1 MDQLRIMGNTKG
13 FDDIRCKIVSAS
25 VKEIF
30 FCSHPCFWQWILLC
44 CQSAQWTLAESQSA
58 GARKTGMGLFASPD
72 PCPRVGQV
80 TVNLLIFTSTDHLRN
95 KLMRNHTTGVEIT
108 DLSWNLI
115 IWIIFNWSVFLHLC
129 QTFRDAITSK
139 NHIYLDLHAHSVWL
153 VCHPAGVNKSCLSS
167 LKRLAGGDTDLMSS
181 KLGNTVSY
189 QPIDS
194 KGPQTHFSILHMIWM
209 HHGISTN
216 FNYLMTIMA
225 MPDNHG
231 QEKRAQDGG
240 KFTFGVVGAT
250 LWQMGMLC
258 RNHMWERWRGQ
269 IDREIE
275 GQRQTLSNRTL
286 RMECRASVITWG

>member
-1 MDQLRIMGNTKG
+1 MQSHL
-13 FDDIRCKIVSAS
+13 KISYS
-25 VKEIF
+25 
-30 FCSHPCFWQWILLC
+30 
-44 CQSAQWTLAESQSA
+44 
-58 GARKTGMGLFASPD
+58 
-72 PCPRVGQV
+72 
-80 TVNLLIFTSTDHLRN
+80 
-95 KLMRNHTTGVEIT
+95 
-108 DLSWNLI
+108 
-115 IWIIFNWSVFLHLC
+115 
-129 QTFRDAITSK
+129 
-139 NHIYLDLHAHSVWL
+139 DLHAHSVWL

-194 KGPQTHFSILHMIWM
+194 KGPQTHSSILHMIWM

>member
-25 VKEIF
+25 VKEII

-139 NHIYLDLHAHSVWL
+139 ITFTQICMLTLCGWCVTLLASINPACPPSRDWL
-153 VCHPAGVNKSCLSS
+153 GE
-167 LKRLAGGDTDLMSS
+167 
-181 KLGNTVSY
+181 
-189 QPIDS
+189 
-194 KGPQTHFSILHMIWM
+194 IL
-209 HHGISTN
+209 T
-216 FNYLMTIMA
+216 
-225 MPDNHG
+225 
-231 QEKRAQDGG
+231 
-240 KFTFGVVGAT
+240 
-250 LWQMGMLC
+250 
-258 RNHMWERWRGQ
+258 
-269 IDREIE
+269 
-275 GQRQTLSNRTL
+275 
-286 RMECRASVITWG
+286 